1 LNRSIV
7 LNCHT
12 PASLAEHVANVAAR
26 ITPDEVEEFTEAARV
41 LGDQLSLWNRF
52 AIWTQRP
59 NARHVADLETW
70 HREHLCELAPDAVPL
85 AIVSPNGRLTHVYD
99 RADVRSLLACQP
111 CPAEA
116 GEDCE
121 PTCPALSLGVQ
132 DAAEVDQDE
141 AMTLIVALLRGTAQS
156 G

>member
-1 LNRSIV
+1 MTR
-7 LNCHT
+7 HT
-12 PASLAEHVANVAAR
+12 LASLTQHVAGIAAR
-26 ITPDEVEEFTEAARV
+26 ITPGEIEEFTETARV
-41 LGDQLSLWNRF
+41 LGDRLSLWNRF

-70 HREHLCELAPDAVPL
+70 RREHACEPASDAVPL
-85 AIVSPNGRLTHVYD
+85 AVVSPNGQLTHVYD
-99 RADVRSLLACQP
+99 RADVRSLIACQA

-121 PTCPALSLGVQ
+121 PTCPALSFGVQ
-132 DAAEVDQDE
+132 DPAEVDTDE
-141 AMTLIVALLRGTAQS
+141 VMTLILALLRGTALP